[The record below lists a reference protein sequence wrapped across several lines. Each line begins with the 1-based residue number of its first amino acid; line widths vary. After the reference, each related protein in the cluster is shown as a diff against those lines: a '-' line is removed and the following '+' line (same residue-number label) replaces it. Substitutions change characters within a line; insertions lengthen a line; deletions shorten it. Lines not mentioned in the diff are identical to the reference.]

1 MKPQPLPRPPALSE
15 LRIVSLLKDVFMMA
29 AHVNMN
35 RSIRLGLLP
44 VALALASTLRADD
57 APATAAPAAAP
68 AQDEATALRADNKQ
82 LTEELAA
89 SWKETDKLKA
99 DLAAAQAAAAK
110 SEGDATDL
118 KAQLDAAKAQP
129 APAPAAAPDA
139 SSLAD
144 TQDKLA
150 TALRSFQVLQDENAA
165 LKASVDKLSSD
176 NASLSQQLDSAHT
189 TISSLQVQAA
199 ATSQIDPLRTELRQA
214 QDEASQLANENSQLR
229 NRLAL
234 QGVGPSSL
242 KPVPIRPGTPEAEA
256 ASAPVPTPTPAV
268 PEMKTYVV
276 ADGDTL
282 TKISRKFYGSSSHWE
297 EILKANHDVMKDEKS
312 LVVGST
318 IKIP

>member
-1 MKPQPLPRPPALSE
+1 
-15 LRIVSLLKDVFMMA
+15 MMA

-44 VALALASTLRADD
+44 VALALATTLRADD
-57 APATAAPAAAP
+57 APAAAAPAAAP
-68 AQDEATALRADNKQ
+68 AQDDATALRADNKQ

-89 SWKETDKLKA
+89 SWKETDKLKS
-99 DLAAAQAAAAK
+99 DLAAAQAANTK
-110 SEGDATDL
+110 SEGDAADL

-129 APAPAAAPDA
+129 APAPAAAPDT
-139 SSLAD
+139 STLAD

-165 LKASVDKLSSD
+165 LKASVDKLTSD
-176 NASLSQQLDSAHT
+176 NASMSQQLDSAHA
-189 TISSLQVQAA
+189 TISTLQVQAA

-229 NRLAL
+229 TKLSL

-242 KPVPIRPGTPEAEA
+242 KPVPMRPGTPEAA
-256 ASAPVPTPTPAV
+256 AAAAPIPTPTPVA
-268 PEMKTYVV
+268 PETKTYVV
-276 ADGDTL
+276 AEGDTL